1 MTTDAPSTP
10 LRARIRVRA
19 PELVGR
25 RWLNTGGAEITL
37 HGLRGRVVVL
47 DFWTFCC
54 VNCLHA
60 LDELRAVEA
69 RFPDELV
76 LVGVHSPKFEH
87 EGDAAAVEAAVERYA
102 VHRPVLD
109 DPELTT
115 WKAYTARAWPTLVV
129 IDPEGYVV
137 ASMSGEGHGPGL
149 TALVGEL
156 VAEHRE
162 KGTLRVGD
170 RPYLPP
176 APRTSALAF
185 PGKLVAL
192 PDGSVIVSD
201 TAHHQ
206 VVHLESDLETERAR
220 WGSAEVFNEPQGLL
234 ALPEGVATE
243 RGYDLLFADSVNHQ
257 ISSVRF
263 CDGAIRVVAGTGA
276 PLRRRSGG
284 RRALDQDLSTP
295 WDLVWWGDRVIIAM
309 AGNHQ
314 LWELHLAADP
324 EAATVA
330 VLAGTTQE
338 GLRDGAAAEGWLA
351 QPSGLAAAAD
361 GSLVWVA
368 DAETSALRSISSGPT
383 GPVLS
388 THIGTGLFD
397 FGHRDGAAEQA
408 LLQHP
413 LGVTELPDGS
423 VAVSDTYNG
432 AIRRFDPATGLVT
445 TLATGLS
452 EPSDAVVEH
461 VAPVGGEQGGMP
473 DGEDRGE
480 GGDEGHGETRLL
492 VVESGAHRV
501 VRIALPVEAQRV
513 EGPARR
519 TQRPSTQLS
528 PGRVELEVTFTPPK
542 GRSSTTGGATP
553 PAWWCLRAR
562 RTCSSKEP
570 GRRRA

>member
-1 MTTDAPSTP
+1 
-10 LRARIRVRA
+10 
-19 PELVGR
+19 
-25 RWLNTGGAEITL
+25 
-37 HGLRGRVVVL
+37 
-47 DFWTFCC
+47 
-54 VNCLHA
+54 
-60 LDELRAVEA
+60 
-69 RFPDELV
+69 
-76 LVGVHSPKFEH
+76 
-87 EGDAAAVEAAVERYA
+87 
-102 VHRPVLD
+102 
-109 DPELTT
+109 
-115 WKAYTARAWPTLVV
+115 
-129 IDPEGYVV
+129 
-137 ASMSGEGHGPGL
+137 
-149 TALVGEL
+149 
-156 VAEHRE
+156 
-162 KGTLRVGD
+162 
-170 RPYLPP
+170 
-176 APRTSALAF
+176 
-185 PGKLVAL
+185 
-192 PDGSVIVSD
+192 
-201 TAHHQ
+201 
-206 VVHLESDLETERAR
+206 
-220 WGSAEVFNEPQGLL
+220 
-234 ALPEGVATE
+234 
-243 RGYDLLFADSVNHQ
+243 
-257 ISSVRF
+257 
-263 CDGAIRVVAGTGA
+263 
-276 PLRRRSGG
+276 
-284 RRALDQDLSTP
+284 
-295 WDLVWWGDRVIIAM
+295 VWWGDRVIIAM

-351 QPSGLAAAAD
+351 QPSGLAASAD
-361 GSLVWVA
+361 GSRVWVA
-368 DAETSALRSISSGPT
+368 DAETSALRSISGGRT
-383 GPVLS
+383 GFELR
-388 THIGTGLFD
+388 THVGAGLFD
-397 FGHRDGAAEQA
+397 FGHRDGAADQA

-413 LGVTELPDGS
+413 LGVTELSDGS
-423 VAVSDTYNG
+423 VAVCDTFNG

-513 EGPARR
+513 DGPARR